1 MIGTAAAILA
11 AAAVAATAGAVT
23 SNHAVNSAAQSS
35 QNATDAAAAASNQ
48 ALATQQANTAVAR
61 QNGDLASNALAARL
75 GLTAPAAAGA
85 APAVAGSNAGAV
97 GATPQYDI
105 AAFETANPDLV
116 QEATRV
122 TTDGEFPSKEA
133 YYQWHDQNY
142 PQENRNLQQYVVA
155 TPATTPATTP
165 DTPATPTT
173 PVGPQSPANLDQTGT
188 YTAPRPAVGP
198 APPYTAPAYRE
209 TAVAPLDVSLS
220 SYQQS
225 PDYNFQLD
233 QGNRNILANASA
245 TGGLESGAALKALQT
260 FGQNLAL
267 GDYSQWRNYAT
278 GQYNTD
284 RSYTANR
291 DDAANA
297 FNTTQANN
305 TFNAANGTYQ
315 FGTTLGQNEYNSDR
329 DYLTGQYNTGT
340 NALLSLAGY
349 GQNATNASNNALGQN
364 ATNLSNGYFSNAS
377 NQGNAAL
384 AGAGQTNNL
393 LSNSTNALAYY
404 YGRQGT
410 TGATNALAPVADT
423 AAISYG
429 YD

>member
-1 MIGTAAAILA
+1 MIGTAAAILTA
-11 AAAVAATAGAVT
+11 AALSAGASVIS
-23 SNHAVNSAAQSS
+23 SNHATNVASTAS
-35 QNATDAAAAASNQ
+35 QNATDANTTLQQQ
-48 ALATQQANTAVAR
+48 ALATQQANTATAR
-61 QNGDLASNALAARL
+61 ANGDAASNALATRL
-75 GLTAPAAAGA
+75 GLTPANAGSTAGTGAAGA
-85 APAVAGSNAGAV
+85 GGIAG
-97 GATPQYDI
+97 PQYDI
-105 AAFETANPDLV
+105 AAFENANPDLV

-122 TTDGEFPSKEA
+122 TADGEFPSKEA
-133 YYQWHDQNY
+133 YYQWHDQNF
-142 PQENRNLQQYVVA
+142 PQEGRNLQQYAVA
-155 TPATTPATTP
+155 PAPTSTTPAT
-165 DTPATPTT
+165 DPATPST
-173 PVGPQSPANLDQTGT
+173 PISPTSTANLDSTGT
-188 YTAPRPAVGP
+188 YTAPRPTVGP
-198 APPYTAPAYRE
+198 APTYTAPTYQQ
-209 TAVAPLDVSLS
+209 TSVAPLDVSVG

-267 GDYSQWRNYAT
+267 GDYTQWRNYAT
-278 GQYNTD
+278 GQYNND

-315 FGTTLGQNEYNSDR
+315 YGTTLDQNTYNSNR

-349 GQNATNASNNALGQN
+349 GQNATGQSNNALSAN
-364 ATNLSNGYFSNAS
+364 ATNLSNGYFTNAT

-384 AGAGQTNNL
+384 AGAGQTNSL
-393 LSNSTNALAYY
+393 LSNSSNALAYY
-404 YGRQGT
+404 YGNS
-410 TGATNALAPVADT
+410 GAGASNALAPLPPSGFPTVAGVN
-423 AAISYG
+423 YG
-429 YD
+429 